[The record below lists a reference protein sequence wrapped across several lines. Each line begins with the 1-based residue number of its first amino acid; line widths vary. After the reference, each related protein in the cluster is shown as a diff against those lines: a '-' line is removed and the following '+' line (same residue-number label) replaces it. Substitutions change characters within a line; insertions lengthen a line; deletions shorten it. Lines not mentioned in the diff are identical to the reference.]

1 MSTAVPRPQNDPP
14 RTGPLAGLRVVELS
28 MYVAAPVC
36 GLLLGDLGAEV
47 IKVERLPE
55 GDDVR
60 QMSPPEMRGEAA
72 SFLVLN
78 RGKRGVA
85 IDAKQPDGLRALKRL
100 CAGADVLIEN
110 FRPGTLERLGLGYEA
125 LRAENPGLIY
135 ASVSGFGLT
144 GPEAQRP
151 GLDLIA
157 QAFTGLMSI
166 TGEGPG
172 RPPVKVGAPVT
183 DTTAGMLLALGVV
196 AAHAHKLRTGQGQRV
211 ETSLIEAGIMHTV
224 LQSAMTLATGV
235 SPGPLGS
242 AHPLGAP
249 YQAFACADGWIV
261 IGAQSDGLFRR
272 AMRALD
278 EEAGIGADPHWATS
292 ALRIADRPALI
303 AALEPVFARLTRADC
318 LARLDAAG
326 VPCGPVHSVGEMLE
340 HPQTRA
346 RNMVVEV
353 AHPDGGAPVPAL
365 GCPLKFSATP
375 AVPRGPAPR
384 LGEDTAAVLREA
396 GLDTATLERL
406 REQGIIRMPEA
417 VA

>member
-1 MSTAVPRPQNDPP
+1 MSETRVPAAGGPD
-14 RTGPLAGLRVVELS
+14 GPLSGLKVVELS
-28 MYVAAPVC
+28 MYLAAPIC
-36 GLLLGDLGAEV
+36 GLLLSDMGAEV
-47 IKVERLPE
+47 TKVERLPE

-85 IDAKQPDGLRALKRL
+85 VDAKRPEGLALLRRL
-100 CAGADVLIEN
+100 CLEADVLIEN

-135 ASVSGFGLT
+135 ASISGFGLT

-157 QAFTGLMSI
+157 QGFTGLMSI

-224 LQSAMTLATGV
+224 LQSAMTLATGH

-249 YQAFACADGWIV
+249 YQAFACSDGWIV

-278 EEAGIGADPHWATS
+278 AADTVGADPRYATS
-292 ALRIADRPALI
+292 AQRIAARETLVEE
-303 AALEPVFARLTRADC
+303 LGPVFERLTRAEC

-326 VPCGPVHSVGEMLE
+326 VPCGPVHSIAEMLS
-340 HPQTRA
+340 HPQTLA
-346 RNMVVEV
+346 RGMVVEV
-353 AHPDGGAPVPAL
+353 PHPDGGPAVPAL
-365 GCPLKFSATP
+365 GCPIKFSATP

-384 LGEDTAAVLREA
+384 LGQDTEAVLRDM
-396 GLDTATLERL
+396 GLDAGDLERL
-406 REQGIIRMPEA
+406 AATGAVRLPEFA
-417 VA
+417 A